1 MKRKYR
7 TYLDI
12 LIETE
17 HIYWEW
23 TTDTD
28 QIQ

>member
-23 TTDTD
+23 TTD